1 VKKNKLKFVFLAP
14 RFHTN
19 QICWVEALLEHD
31 HEVEFNVLFKAF
43 SENYS
48 LVEPTVFSPCK
59 ASTIIMN
66 LFGKGGSGLN
76 LYRGFPNPIY
86 YFKSLKKSGA
96 DVIVIRD
103 IDRWFSFLG
112 AICARTLRIKIIIYT
127 QIPLHRKYS
136 LKGKLVMNA
145 ISRIFNAKFITPVL
159 GEKSE
164 EYSVPKNI
172 FFVPFAVETSDYI
185 KEISNSSIRFLS
197 IGKFEKRKNHLML
210 LKVIKKLAITKNNFS
225 LTIIGEVSNKEHLYN
240 FEECQQFIEENNIEV
255 LVKVYTN
262 VPNEKIKQFYL
273 DHDVFILPATKEVA
287 AISPLEAMGFGLPVI
302 CSNTNGTRYY
312 IENNKTGIIFEDNSD
327 KSLKRAINSLL
338 DESEVH
344 RMKENVRVFAKRNM
358 SKSNFYNA
366 FIDIL

>member
-1 VKKNKLKFVFLAP
+1 MKFVFLAP

-19 QICWVEALLEHD
+19 QTCWAGALLEHG
-31 HEVEFNVLFKAF
+31 HEVEFNVLFKAYT
-43 SENYS
+43 ENYS
-48 LVEPTVFSPCK
+48 LVERTVFSPCK

-66 LFGKGGSGLN
+66 LFGEGGVN
-76 LYRGFPNPIY
+76 LHRGFPNPIY
-86 YFKSLKKSGA
+86 YFKSLRKSGA
-96 DVIVIRD
+96 NVIVIRD

-112 AICARTLRIKIIIYT
+112 AICARILRIKIIIYS
-127 QIPLHRKYS
+127 QIPLYRKYS
-136 LKGKLVMNA
+136 LKGKLLIYA
-145 ISRIFNAKFITPVL
+145 TLRIFNAKWITPVL
-159 GEKSE
+159 GDKSE

-172 FFVPFAVETSDYI
+172 FYVPFAVETSDSL
-185 KEISNSSIRFLS
+185 KEISNSSIKFLS
-197 IGKFEKRKNHLML
+197 IGKFVKRKNHLML
-210 LKVIKKLAITKNNFS
+210 LKVIKKLASTKNNFS

-240 FEECQQFIEENNIEV
+240 FEECQQFIKENNIEA

-262 VPNEKIKQFYL
+262 VRNEKIKQFYL
-273 DHDVFILPATKEVA
+273 DHDVFILPATKEPA
-287 AISPLEAMGFGLPVI
+287 AISPLEAMGFGLPAI
-302 CSNTNGTRYY
+302 CSNTNGTRFY
-312 IENNKTGIIFEDNSD
+312 IENNTTGIIFEDNSY